1 MRSLDRRDFLRGFGT
16 GIALA
21 ASGWVTKAGAQGG
34 PMTPTG
40 TDVLLVVDV
49 QNCFIPGGSLAVP
62 GGDEIVPLINQLAK
76 RFDHVVL
83 TQDWHTPGHISFA
96 STHGKKPFEVIDLP
110 YGKQV
115 LWPDHCVQGTSGA
128 DLSKDLQIP
137 HAELIIRKGYRQNMD
152 SYSAFYEADGKTPT
166 GLTGYLRTR
175 DLKRVF
181 LVGLATDF
189 CVAWSA
195 IDARRDGFDAIVIE
209 DACRGIDA
217 GGSLAKAWADMTA
230 AGVQRIKSTDIA
242 G

>member
-1 MRSLDRRDFLRGFGT
+1 
-16 GIALA
+16 
-21 ASGWVTKAGAQGG
+21 
-34 PMTPTG
+34 
-40 TDVLLVVDV
+40 
-49 QNCFIPGGSLAVP
+49 
-62 GGDEIVPLINQLAK
+62 
-76 RFDHVVL
+76 
-83 TQDWHTPGHISFA
+83 
-96 STHGKKPFEVIDLP
+96 
-110 YGKQV
+110 
-115 LWPDHCVQGTSGA
+115 
-128 DLSKDLQIP
+128 
-137 HAELIIRKGYRQNMD
+137 MD

-195 IDARRDGFDAIVIE
+195 IDARKDGFDAIVIE